1 MKFKQLQINVTDL
14 GRGSTHGYTAFDY
27 ARDTAEFIRLRESDN
42 LTWLDDCQAHLYE
55 SKAVDIVQNIITNED
70 PHISELLSY
79 EIVTLEIG

>member
-55 SKAVDIVQNIITNED
+55 SKAVDIVQNID